1 VDVFGCTSCGA
12 AATETVSDGGASI
25 AVVRHQA
32 NCPVLAS
39 QVLARWPLHPA
50 ALPSTP
56 PQAPFARW
64 AGHRHALAVWE
75 EQRKRTVR

>member
-39 QVLARWPLHPA
+39 QVLAR
-50 ALPSTP
+50 
-56 PQAPFARW
+56 
-64 AGHRHALAVWE
+64 
-75 EQRKRTVR
+75 

>member
-32 NCPVLAS
+32 NCPVVGLAGPRA
-39 QVLARWPLHPA
+39 LAA
-50 ALPSTP
+50 ATCGATQHTSAGTV
-56 PQAPFARW
+56 W
-64 AGHRHALAVWE
+64 AGHRHALQVWE
-75 EQRKRTVR
+75 EQR